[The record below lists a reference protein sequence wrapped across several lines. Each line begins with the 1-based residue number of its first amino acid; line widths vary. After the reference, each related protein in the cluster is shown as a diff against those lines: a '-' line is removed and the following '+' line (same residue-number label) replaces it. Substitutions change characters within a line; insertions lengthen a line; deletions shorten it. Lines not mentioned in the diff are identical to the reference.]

1 MRACDP
7 PPIDDPLA
15 PLRRRLRFKAS
26 HRGTQE
32 NDLLLGCFAER
43 NLPTMD
49 APTLAAFDSLLD
61 LPDVDLFDWIA
72 GRAPIPPEHDS
83 PLLRQVISEAGR

>member
-7 PPIDDPLA
+7 PTDDDPIA
-15 PLRRRLRFKAS
+15 MLRRRLRFKAS
-26 HRGTQE
+26 HRGTHE
-32 NDLLLGCFAER
+32 NDLLLGRFAER
-43 NLPTMD
+43 NLAGMD
-49 APTLAAFDSLLD
+49 ATTLAAFDALLD

-83 PLLRQVISEAGR
+83 PLLRRLILEAGR